1 MQFHECYLL
10 HFEYE
15 LCVWGKMCI
24 WFMSKTVCNK
34 TRLSSLFINY
44 LAFGVSFVG
53 LTVAILWKSG
63 RQTQLYY
70 MSCVRHLALVLCIF
84 FWQARS
90 LMRSIEKPSNPFLGL
105 FTICRIDMIS
115 NQNSYQNLD
124 ITTVSSWVV
133 LQIFLFSLQVV
144 SFSRF

>member
-44 LAFGVSFVG
+44 LAFGVSLVG

-63 RQTQLYY
+63 TNPTILYELRQT
-70 MSCVRHLALVLCIF
+70 SCFGSYIYIF
-84 FWQARS
+84 PWQARS

-124 ITTVSSWVV
+124 KTQWAVGWLEIQNVC
-133 LQIFLFSLQVV
+133 F
-144 SFSRF
+144 

>member
-15 LCVWGKMCI
+15 VCVWGKMCI

-44 LAFGVSFVG
+44 LAFGVSLVG

-63 RQTQLYY
+63 TNPTILYELRQTSCFGSY
-70 MSCVRHLALVLCIF
+70 MYHIF
-84 FWQARS
+84 SWQARS

-124 ITTVSSWVV
+124 KTQWAVGWLEIQNVC
-133 LQIFLFSLQVV
+133 F
-144 SFSRF
+144 

>member
-24 WFMSKTVCNK
+24 WIMSKTVCNK

-70 MSCVRHLALVLCIF
+70 MSCVRHLALVLICIF
-84 FWQARS
+84 SWQARS

-124 ITTVSSWVV
+124 KTQWLEIQNVC
-133 LQIFLFSLQVV
+133 F
-144 SFSRF
+144 